1 MSIELMENLLEKVDK
16 ILDKANLPERH
27 TFYQIQKFI
36 IGKEPTGQAQLWAI
50 VRELQ
55 ARRDSVE
62 AIKKD
67 LRDAE
72 DNLELLDLKIERLNR
87 QIREDAKS
95 EGLFTDLN
103 IQEHEINIRKLQREK
118 EALVAAAR
126 KVNKKLKSILEEM
139 DFLAK
144 GFELV
149 LSQVGEMKPVDDEEA
164 QKEMWNEKLLEEF
177 NLRVILQ
184 RPLDPEFIKTVM
196 CLHDEAV
203 VKKHVVNLVENIQKK
218 MIAEHQVNAQRT
230 SIEAKPRIIGG

>member
-95 EGLFTDLN
+95 EGPFTDLN

-149 LSQVGEMKPVDDEEA
+149 LSQVGEMKPIDDEEA

-230 SIEAKPRIIGG
+230 SIEAKPRVIGG